1 MFNSSMVYYGSIVQ
15 VLVPFI
21 DERTCLA
28 ADARYIQRWVKL
40 GRLTRKHLQHAA
52 ASTHAAIHLIDPN
65 FRDGKRHIHLYRE
78 SYVCWLENALKDKE
92 HE

>member
-28 ADARYIQRWVKL
+28 TDARYIQR
-40 GRLTRKHLQHAA
+40 
-52 ASTHAAIHLIDPN
+52 
-65 FRDGKRHIHLYRE
+65 
-78 SYVCWLENALKDKE
+78 
-92 HE
+92 

>member
-40 GRLTRKHLQHAA
+40 GRLTRKTFTACDDLNPRCD
-52 ASTHAAIHLIDPN
+52 S
-65 FRDGKRHIHLYRE
+65 
-78 SYVCWLENALKDKE
+78 SY
-92 HE
+92 